1 MNDDLKEL
9 NQKLAE
15 IGDIG
20 GAIALMYWDQATY
33 MPEGS
38 AMVRGRQIGT
48 LSKMSHEMFVHPQI
62 GELLGRLGS
71 LEKEMPYDSFE
82 ASVIRVT
89 RRDYDKATRFPPEFV
104 AKLSTHNSEKG
115 QAWTKARPDDDFET
129 MIPYLEKTVEYSKE
143 MANYFPGYDHI
154 ADPLIDF
161 ADYGMKAADIRKLF
175 SELREELVP
184 MVKKITEQ
192 EPVDD
197 SFLKGG
203 YDKDKQLEFGK
214 MLAKDIGYSFET
226 GREDMAPHP
235 FTISFSIHDVRITTR
250 VDLDDPRDALFS
262 TIHEAG
268 HGMYEQGVDPEF
280 ENTAL
285 AGGTSSGVHE
295 SQSRL
300 WENIVG
306 RSLGFWK
313 FYYPKLQETFP
324 DRLGSV
330 TLDEFYKAI
339 NKVERSLIRTDADEV
354 TYNLH
359 VMLRFDL
366 ELDLLEGN
374 IQAADM
380 AEEWKIRFKNDMGV
394 EVPNDKDGVL
404 QDIHWYQS
412 GIGGQFQG
420 YTLGNVM
427 GAQFYEAALK
437 AHPEIPA
444 QIEKGK
450 FNTLHT
456 WLKNMIYQHGSKYT
470 ANELMEKVTG
480 KPLTTEP
487 YIRYLKKKYGD
498 IYGIEL

>member
-1 MNDDLKEL
+1 MNKDFREL
-9 NQKLAE
+9 QEKLAD
-15 IGDIG
+15 IGDMG
-20 GAIALMYWDQATY
+20 GAIALMHWDQATY

-38 AMVRGRQIGT
+38 AMARGRQIGA
-48 LSKMSHEMFVHPQI
+48 LSRMSHEMFVHPRV
-62 GELLGRLGS
+62 GELLGN
-71 LEKEMPYDSFE
+71 LEPLERKMAYDSFE

-89 RRDYDKATRFPPEFV
+89 RRDYDKATRLPPEFI
-104 AKLSTHNSEKG
+104 AKISTHNAEKG
-115 QAWTKARPDDDFET
+115 QAWVKARPENDFAA
-129 MIPYLEKTVEYSKE
+129 MIPYLEKTVEYSRE
-143 MANYFPGYDHI
+143 MADFFPGYEHI

-161 ADYGMKAADIRKLF
+161 ADHGMKTSDIRKLF
-175 SELREELVP
+175 AELRAELVP

-203 YDKDKQLEFGK
+203 FDREKQLEFGR
-214 MLAKDIGYSFET
+214 MLARDIGYSFNT

-235 FTISFSIHDVRITTR
+235 FTISLSIQDVRITTR
-250 VDLDDPRDALFS
+250 VDPDDPRDALFS

-268 HGMYEQGVDPEF
+268 HGMYEQGIDPEF
-280 ENTAL
+280 ENTVL

-306 RSLGFWK
+306 RSRGFWK
-313 FYYPKLQETFP
+313 FYYPRLQETFP
-324 DRLGSV
+324 ERLAHV
-330 TLDEFYKAI
+330 TVEEFYRAI

-359 VMLRFDL
+359 VMLRFNM

-380 AEEWKIRFKNDMGV
+380 ADEWKARFKDDMGI
-394 EVPNDKDGVL
+394 EVPDDRDGVL

-427 GAQFYEAALK
+427 GAQFYEAALRT
-437 AHPEIPA
+437 HPEIPA

-456 WLKNMIYQHGSKYT
+456 WLRNMIYQHGSKYT
-470 ANELMEKVTG
+470 ANELVEKATG
-480 KPLTTEP
+480 RPLTTEP
-487 YIRYLKKKYGD
+487 YIRYLKEKYGD